1 MKKHVSLDGKLVRV
15 IEDIYSCY
23 GDGELIAESGTVFQW
38 NDSTTDQNIDGS
50 LVWISEDEVE
60 IVETANVY

>member
-23 GDGELIAESGTVFQW
+23 GDGELIAESGTVF
-38 NDSTTDQNIDGS
+38 NGTTLLPIRTLMDH
-50 LVWISEDEVE
+50 
-60 IVETANVY
+60 